1 MKTVISG
8 ESINFVKTFVNS
20 VGSYI
25 DPPSVKFSIVKNI
38 TTILY
43 GPYEY
48 DNSATPVVVD
58 DGFTRPMV
66 GTYTFSQVVESVIV
80 PGIYSAKWEGQVDG
94 ALAVSYEEFQVIEP
108 PLSTNRIVDPSSLQG
123 NIVESPLY
131 NDLSLGATDRLVLI
145 GHANGLELN
154 MPHRVINIQESINI
168 LGADADSPLVRGMLE
183 AYNCGARDI
192 WLVAS
197 APMSEY
203 MPFEYSDP
211 STRKT
216 EREDLGGLT
225 FYQKYSQRL
234 DATYE
239 MLRLEDF
246 PEIVVPLEAPFY
258 DSGDVDF
265 LTPLLSNCLQR
276 YRETGNVSIGIIGT
290 RIGFGASGV
299 VEALSTDR
307 RISRFNGQ
315 EYVYSTKTLFSI
327 LKYHYGIDLFTNQ
340 SQSQI
345 LDGQDLGKFGMIVV
359 GEGVVNTPQIDLQY
373 TSCLATC
380 VAALMSTRSF
390 NESVINKK
398 IPRVANLVGY
408 KFSKDEIKTLARQR
422 VNAITL
428 TPLGR
433 RGSSYET
440 FLATDNTLANG
451 WPEDRPDD
459 QTPFWSISTVRLV
472 GKVSQQIV
480 SLGNRSLGTI
490 EYASFRESVRDYLD
504 SLRIRRIIRDFSL
517 NIYRA
522 QDENRTVYV
531 DLTINPF
538 FSLRE
543 IYFTVKVGPGTGE

>member
-1 MKTVISG
+1 MRTVISG
-8 ESINFVKTFVNS
+8 ESINFIKTFVNS
-20 VGSYI
+20 VGGYV
-25 DPPSVKFSIVKNI
+25 DPPTVNFSIVKNI

-43 GPYEY
+43 GPYQY
-48 DNSATPVVVD
+48 DNSATPTVVD
-58 DGFTRPMV
+58 DGFSRLTV
-66 GTYTFSQVVESVIV
+66 GTYSFSQVIESVIV
-80 PGIYSAKWEGQVDG
+80 PGIYSAKWEGEVDG
-94 ALAVSYEEFQVIEP
+94 VLAVSYEEFQVVEA
-108 PLSTNRIVDPSSLQG
+108 PLATNRIVDPSSLQG

-154 MPHRVINIQESINI
+154 VPHRVINIQESINL

-183 AYNCGARDI
+183 AYNCGARDM

-203 MPFEYSDP
+203 MPFDYNNP
-211 STRKT
+211 SARKT

-234 DATYE
+234 DVTYE

-290 RIGFGASGV
+290 RIGFGSSGLV
-299 VEALSTDR
+299 DALSTDR
-307 RISRFNGQ
+307 RISRFNGE
-315 EYVYSTKTLFSI
+315 EYIYSTKTLFSI

-340 SQSQI
+340 SESQI

-359 GEGVVNTPQIDLQY
+359 GEGVVNTPQTDLQY

-422 VNAITL
+422 VNVITL
-428 TPLGR
+428 SPLGR

-451 WPEDRPDD
+451 WPENRPDD

-472 GKVSQQIV
+472 GKISQQIV
-480 SLGNRSLGTI
+480 SLGNRSLGTV
-490 EYASFRESVRDYLD
+490 EYASFRESVKEYLD
-504 SLRIRRIIRDFSL
+504 SLRIRQTIRDFSL

-531 DLTINPF
+531 ELSINPF

>member
-8 ESINFVKTFVNS
+8 ESINFTRTFINS
-20 VGSYI
+20 VGNYI

-48 DNSATPVVVD
+48 DNSATPTFID
-58 DGFTRPMV
+58 EGFSRLTI
-66 GTYTFSQVVESVIV
+66 GTYSFAQVIENVIV
-80 PGIYSAKWEGQVDG
+80 PGIYSAKWEGEIDG
-94 ALAVSYEEFQVIEP
+94 VLAVSYEEFQVVEP
-108 PLSTNRIVDPSSLQG
+108 PLPANRIIDPSSLQG
-123 NIVESPLY
+123 NIIESPLY

-154 MPHRVINIQESINI
+154 VPHRVINIQETINI

-203 MPFEYSDP
+203 LPFDYNNP
-211 STRKT
+211 GTRNA

-276 YRETGNVSIGIIGT
+276 YRETGNVSIGIIGS

-299 VEALSTDR
+299 AEALATDR

-345 LDGQDLGKFGMIVV
+345 LDGQDLGKFGMIVI

-373 TSCLATC
+373 TSCLSTC
-380 VAALMSTRSF
+380 VAALMSTRAF

-422 VNAITL
+422 VNTITL
-428 TPLGR
+428 SPLGR

-451 WPEDRPDD
+451 WPEGQPDD

-472 GKVSQQIV
+472 GKISQQIV

-490 EYASFRESVRDYLD
+490 EYASFRESVKEYLD
-504 SLRIRRIIRDFSL
+504 SLTIKQIIRDFSL

-531 DLTINPF
+531 DLSINPF